1 VTAGDRLAA
10 GIDLGTTH
18 TALAVRPLAGDAPGE
33 VFAVPQLVR
42 PGEVAARPLLPSFL
56 YLPHPD
62 ELPAGAAALPWEVEE
77 PRPRVLVGEAARSLG
92 ALTPIRLV
100 SSAKSWLS
108 HPSLDRRAATLP
120 AGAPPEVPRLSPLE
134 ASARVLA
141 HVRAAWDAT
150 RAAGDAGR
158 ALAAQSVTLTVPASF
173 DAVARELT
181 VEAARA
187 AGLPELVLLEEP
199 QAALYAWVDAM
210 GDRWRSEVHPGDLV
224 LVVDVGGGT
233 TDLSLIA
240 VVDRGGD
247 LALERVAVGD
257 HVLLGGDN
265 MDLALAHALAD
276 GLAREGRR
284 LDRWQL
290 AALAHGARAA
300 KEALLSDGALG
311 SAPVT
316 IPGRGSSLVGG
327 TIRTELPRALVEA
340 TLVDGF
346 FPRVAVGDAPAQP
359 RRAGLTTLGL
369 PYAAD
374 PAVTRHLASFL
385 VRHRAALRGDAAPV
399 PLAGRDFLHPTA
411 VLFNGGV
418 MKAAPLARRVV
429 EVLSAWLAR
438 EGGAPP
444 RVLPAADLD
453 LAVARGAAAYGRVRA
468 GRGIRIRGGTARA
481 YYVGVEAAA
490 PAVPGVAPPI
500 RAVCLAPMGME
511 EGTSADLPGEE
522 LGLVVGEPV
531 SFRLLASSERREDR
545 PGDVAPDDA
554 ALVEGAPVEATLPA
568 EGRTAGD
575 VVPVR
580 LRAHVTEIGTLELE
594 CLERSGQRWKLEW
607 NLRAQ
612 DGGRGGDGLAAEDPG
627 APGGAAHAG

>member
-1 VTAGDRLAA
+1 VTGRLAA

-18 TALAVRPLAGDAPGE
+18 TALALRALDGDGGTE
-33 VFAVPQLVR
+33 VFAIPQLVA
-42 PGEVAARPLLPSFL
+42 PGDLAARPLLPSFL
-56 YLPHPD
+56 YLPSEH
-62 ELPAGAAALPWEVEE
+62 ELPAGAAALPWD
-77 PRPRVLVGEAARSLG
+77 PAARVIVGEAARALG
-92 ALTPIRLV
+92 ALTPLRLV
-100 SSAKSWLS
+100 ASAKSWLS
-108 HPSLDRRAATLP
+108 HPTLDRRAASLP

-141 HVRAAWDAT
+141 HLRAAFDAT
-150 RAAGDAGR
+150 RAGSDPAR

-187 AGLPELVLLEEP
+187 AGLPDLVLLEEP

-210 GDRWRSEVHPGDLV
+210 GDRWREEVHPGDLV

-247 LALERVAVGD
+247 LGLERVAVGD

-265 MDLALAHALAD
+265 MDLALAHALAE
-276 GLAREGRR
+276 GLTREGRR

-290 AALAHGARAA
+290 AALGHAARVA
-300 KEALLSDGALG
+300 KEALLADAALA
-311 SAPVT
+311 SAPVA

-327 TIRTELPRALVEA
+327 AIRTELSRALVEA

-346 FPRVAVGDAPAQP
+346 FPRVEVAEVPAQP
-359 RRAGLTTLGL
+359 RRSGLTTLGL

-374 PAVTRHLASFL
+374 PAVTRHLAAFL
-385 VRHRAALRGDAAPV
+385 TRHRAALGDDRAPV
-399 PLAGRDFLHPTA
+399 PLAGRAFLHPTA

-418 MKAAPLARRVV
+418 MKAAPLAARVV
-429 EVLSAWLAR
+429 EVLSRWLAG
-438 EGGAPP
+438 EDAPPP
-444 RVLPAADLD
+444 RVLPAADLE

-468 GRGIRIRGGTARA
+468 GHGIRIRGGTARA

-490 PAVPGVAPPI
+490 PAVPGLAPPI

-511 EGTSADLPGEE
+511 EGTTADLPGEE

-568 EGRTAGD
+568 EGRTPGE

-594 CLERSGQRWKLEW
+594 CLEGSGKRWKLEW
-607 NLRAQ
+607 NLRQ
-612 DGGRGGDGLAAEDPG
+612 QEPRGGE
-627 APGGAAHAG
+627 AHAG